1 MASRFAISHLL
12 REGKSCGF
20 ETPAGYNILEKKQSM
35 AFKSVLSVT
44 GAHHS
49 DKDVTIAAGL
59 CAEGG
64 ANLSV
69 LIMGSPPLCGST
81 PEWPKRHA
89 AAIARLEK
97 RYRQIEKFSQDMA
110 ILEKTSRDIQDLLGA
125 LWNCYDVDT
134 EFCDQASVGDAVRR
148 RALCSDLTIVG
159 PALLND
165 IDLGP
170 LVINGSLFDTGK
182 PVLVVPK
189 GAEATL
195 SPRRVLVG
203 WDSRVEA
210 SRAVREALDLL
221 SGADEVRLTL
231 VDSEVTCTGN
241 GTESGAD
248 IAAYLTRHGAR
259 VSVDRLPSAGKPAAT
274 VLAQHAID
282 TSANMIVMGAYGSR
296 RLRERLFGGVRRW
309 IEAKPPLPLFLAR

>member
-1 MASRFAISHLL
+1 
-12 REGKSCGF
+12 
-20 ETPAGYNILEKKQSM
+20 M

-44 GAHHS
+44 RADHS
-49 DKDVTIAAGL
+49 DKDVTISAGL
-59 CAEGG
+59 CAEVG

-69 LIMGSPPLCGST
+69 LIMAPPPLSGCI
-81 PEWPKRHA
+81 PEWPKRRA
-89 AAIARLEK
+89 AAIARLEE
-97 RYRQIEKFSQDMA
+97 RYRQIEKFSHEMG
-110 ILEKTSRDIQDLLGA
+110 ILEKTSRDIQKLLGA
-125 LWNCYDVDT
+125 RCICYDV
-134 EFCDQASVGDAVRR
+134 EYCNQASVGDAVRQ

-165 IDLGP
+165 INLGP

-182 PVLVVPK
+182 PVLVVPE

-221 SGADEVRLTL
+221 SGAKEVRVTI
-231 VDSEVTCTGN
+231 VDPEVTCTGS
-241 GTESGAD
+241 GTEPGAD
-248 IAAYLTRHGAR
+248 VAAYLTLHGAR